1 MTRTGALY
9 ANKQLLARNCTS
21 FLVTTTHILFTTSQ
35 HLLKFVHL
43 NSVDGSYR
51 LTIIKDPRLANVF
64 FLDLEVPGDIPETDE
79 RCRNIERGGR
89 LVTVT
94 PSTFGVTL
102 QMPRGNLETIYPRA
116 LVLAGIR
123 TFIDRKDYR
132 SAFLACRSQMVDMNI
147 LHDYAPEQF
156 MENIQLFADQL
167 AKVDYIDEFISRLRY
182 VIIKRYGLFQS
193 TDLHLVR
200 TTSRKLSTRTRS
212 RLLNLR

>member
-1 MTRTGALY
+1 MTGTGSLY
-9 ANKQLLARNCTS
+9 ANKQLLAKNCTS
-21 FLVTTTHILFTTSQ
+21 FLLTTSHILFTTSQ

-43 NSVDGSYR
+43 ENIDG
-51 LTIIKDPRLANVF
+51 AEM
-64 FLDLEVPGDIPETDE
+64 EVPGDTPETDE
-79 RCRNIERGGR
+79 RCRNIERGGK

-94 PSTFGVTL
+94 PSTFAVTL

-156 MENIQLFADQL
+156 MEKVQLFVDQL
-167 AKVDYIDEFISRLRY
+167 KRTDFIDEFISRLRC
-182 VIIKRYGLFQS
+182 VNDSMRC
-193 TDLHLVR
+193 
-200 TTSRKLSTRTRS
+200 
-212 RLLNLR
+212 